1 MKAKTATMNISLP
14 TPLRDQLE
22 KKVQRLG
29 SYGSTSEY
37 VRDLI
42 RRDLQREA
50 IEKVDALLLEGL
62 QSGSPVAVTDRWWKA
77 RRAELAQHRRAKAK
91 KPKRS

>member
-22 KKVQRLG
+22 KKVRRLG

-50 IEKVDALLLEGL
+50 IERVDALLLDGL
-62 QSGSPVAVTDRWWKA
+62 RSESGGPVTDRWWSD
-77 RRAELAQHRRAKAK
+77 RRAELAKHRRAKAK
-91 KPKRS
+91 KAKRT

>member
-14 TPLRDQLE
+14 TSLRNQLDE
-22 KKVQRLG
+22 KVRRLG

-50 IEKVDALLLEGL
+50 IEKVDALLLDGL
-62 QSGSPVAVTDRWWKA
+62 RSGAAEPVSDQWWRD
-77 RRAELAQHRRAKAK
+77 RRAELAKHRRAKAK
-91 KPKRS
+91 KSKRT